1 MAPTRTALGTHIEPS
16 QWSVLAHRVVAASS
30 GSSAV
35 VGHIDGVEGK
45 TNLADHVKFN
55 LDKLTE
61 ARDAAMQNSDLRQ
74 KANERLRL
82 SRAHILQ
89 WKPGDKA
96 WLHCPQVPL
105 ATSSKLVRPWRGPV
119 EVVEV
124 LRPHEFEA
132 IRRLVFLAHSPVANP
147 RGSNSAALDRH
158 VLRRTWEGVGV
169 KLLPGIVKR
178 TRAELSRLEGGSVVE
193 STRTDGT
200 N

>member
-82 SRAHILQ
+82 SRAHMLQ

-124 LRPHEFEA
+124 LRPQCVRIKTAQARASGVVPEPEPV
-132 IRRLVFLAHSPVANP
+132 LVWTL
-147 RGSNSAALDRH
+147 
-158 VLRRTWEGVGV
+158 
-169 KLLPGIVKR
+169 
-178 TRAELSRLEGGSVVE
+178 
-193 STRTDGT
+193 GT
-200 N
+200 GPD